1 MTQSLL
7 FRGIYL
13 ERERERD
20 THGDGEGS
28 WDILDA
34 DMVCAQGSAGANEDS
49 CPYFLEGRK
58 GSSEGQVAG
67 ERGRADSSIG
77 TAVRM
82 KIGIVTQPAL
92 LGTGGCWGGCTWIE
106 RGGEARG
113 DLEREAKR
121 RDCSARALDS

>member
-7 FRGIYL
+7 FRGIYF

-20 THGDGEGS
+20 AHGDREES

-34 DMVCAQGSAGANEDS
+34 EMVCAQGLAGANEDS
-49 CPYFLEGRK
+49 CQYFLEDRK
-58 GSSEGQVAG
+58 GSSEGQAAG
-67 ERGRADSSIG
+67 ERERAGPSIG

-82 KIGIVTQPAL
+82 KSGIVTQPAL
-92 LGTGGCWGGCTWIE
+92 LGTGGCWGGCPCIE

-113 DLEREAKR
+113 DLERQAKR
-121 RDCSARALDS
+121 RECSAK